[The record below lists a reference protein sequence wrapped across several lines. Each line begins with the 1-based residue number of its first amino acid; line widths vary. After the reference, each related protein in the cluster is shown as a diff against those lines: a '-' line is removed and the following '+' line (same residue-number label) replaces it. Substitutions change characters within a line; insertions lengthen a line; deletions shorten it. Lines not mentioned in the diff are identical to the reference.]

1 MNFLSS
7 FILNVGNQTGTFM
20 QIAQVLTP
28 IRVLIILYIVGI
40 AGVTIPLHEQF
51 MLLTPL
57 NLLTTFF
64 IAVWADK
71 NKSTRLYLALFI
83 CYLSGLVIELVGV
96 QTGVLFG
103 EYSYGATLG
112 PKILGT
118 PLIIG
123 VNWAMLVY
131 GTASLSNKLFFNKH
145 ILLKAAIAATF
156 MVALDVLIEPVA
168 VHYDFW
174 KWEAAPT
181 NSLIVAPLQN
191 YSTWW
196 IAAFILNIL
205 FLKMVPDIKNV
216 VIEVL
221 FYLQCVFFAWIILF
235 VI

>member
-1 MNFLSS
+1 ML
-7 FILNVGNQTGTFM
+7 VTKTFM
-20 QIAQVLTP
+20 QIAQFLTP

-40 AGVTIPLHEQF
+40 AGVTIPLHDQF

-71 NKSTRLYLALFI
+71 NKSARLYLALGI
-83 CYLSGLVIELVGV
+83 CYLSGLIIELVGV
-96 QTGVLFG
+96 QSGVLFG

-112 PKILGT
+112 PKIWGT

-131 GTASLSNKLFFNKH
+131 GTASISNKLFLNKN
-145 ILLKAAIAATF
+145 ILLRAAFAATL

-168 VHYDFW
+168 GYYDFW
-174 KWEAAPT
+174 RWSDAPI
-181 NSLIVAPLQN
+181 NALIVAPIQN
-191 YSTWW
+191 YTTWW

-205 FLKMVPDIKNV
+205 FLKMVPELKNV

-221 FYLQCVFFAWIILF
+221 FYLQSVFFGWIILF